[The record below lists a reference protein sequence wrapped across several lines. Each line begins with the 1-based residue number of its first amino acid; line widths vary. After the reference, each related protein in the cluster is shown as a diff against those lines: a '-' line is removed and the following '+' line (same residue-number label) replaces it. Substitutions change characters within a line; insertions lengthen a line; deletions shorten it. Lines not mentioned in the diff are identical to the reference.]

1 MEWRGRITIDPEKRS
16 GQPCI
21 RDLRIT
27 VGDILQMLASGMSEE
42 EILEEFPS
50 LSREDI
56 RAALAYAAER
66 EHKTVVRPG
75 A

>member
-1 MEWRGRITIDPEKRS
+1 MEWRGRITLDPRKRH

-27 VGDILQMLASGMSEE
+27 VGDILQMFASGMSEE
-42 EILEEFPS
+42 EILEEFPT
-50 LSREDI
+50 LSRDDI

-66 EHKTVVRPG
+66 ERKTVVHPG